1 MKPLHL
7 IGKETDEVIEVL
19 RETLGSLR
27 FGSIEIV
34 VHDGRV
40 VQIDRKEKLRFQ
52 SASEHGP
59 QGARGSRTR

>member
-1 MKPLHL
+1 MKSLHL
-7 IGKETDEVIEVL
+7 SGKGTDEVIEVL
-19 RETLGSLR
+19 RETLRSLR

-52 SASEHGP
+52 STSEAEAPSTPGC
-59 QGARGSRTR
+59 QVK